1 MTNLEQLAKEIT
13 STSISDYQNDNTLND
28 IKDQIR
34 ENKNTSN
41 AFKDRKTFAKHV
53 NTMRKLVEDEQKQ
66 KRRFRT
72 IATYGAFGLVVYS
85 IAFITFLFVFLV
97 VFRGYI
103 PPASVLV
110 GVSVSFVANIIGL
123 ATIVFK
129 YVFSSTKETTDYI
142 SKIDDTHN

>member
-1 MTNLEQLAKEIT
+1 MADLEQLAKEIT
-13 STSISDYQNDNTLND
+13 KSTTNSCKSNNNLND

-34 ENKNTSN
+34 ENKNTTN
-41 AFKDRKTFAKHV
+41 TFKDTASFEKHV
-53 NTMRKLVEDEQKQ
+53 ENMRKLVEEEHEQKR
-66 KRRFRT
+66 KFRK
-72 IATYGAFGLVVYS
+72 IATYGAFGLVIYS
-85 IAFITFLFVFLV
+85 IIFITSVFGFLV
-97 VFRGYI
+97 VLRGYI

-142 SKIDDTHN
+142 SKIDSHD